1 MISRNTARVAATLV
15 LLSGWSQA
23 SPAAPIGGVGAGC
36 VARDNNTLYC
46 RSAKADASIDLT
58 RGPAICDG
66 QTIHT
71 ASSVVFLSVTTKMRS
86 ARRNLCLKPD
96 PFVPASYF
104 QRQVR

>member
-23 SPAAPIGGVGAGC
+23 SPAAPIGGVGASC
-36 VARDNNTLYC
+36 IAQDNNGPYC
-46 RSAKADASIDLT
+46 RSSKADAGIDLT
-58 RGPAICDG
+58 SGTAICGG

-71 ASSVVFLSVTTKMRS
+71 ASSLVFLVAITKMRS
-86 ARRNLCLKPD
+86 ARRNLCLEPD

-104 QRQVR
+104 